1 MNYLH
6 SGREYIAVLEPI
18 ASGRLH
24 LLSKGPCGNCQ
35 NNPPEAAAYS
45 IAKNL
50 FKSRYIRN

>member
-45 IAKNL
+45 IL
-50 FKSRYIRN
+50 EISY